1 MRADTSSDTSRR
13 TTSVAT
19 TEGEEDMQARQYEGR
34 SFVGTPATAPG
45 PLGPDMLRAV
55 SVIRRNPL
63 EYLGSV
69 WRRYGDVVQ
78 FPIPRPPSY
87 LVNDPEGVRRV
98 LVGNGRNY
106 GKSTIQ
112 YRSLS
117 LVTGEGLLVADT
129 EPWRRQRPLVQPA
142 FHHETLEHIVGHV
155 DVALQRMFA
164 NWDGLP
170 ADAVID
176 MDAAMMHGALEV
188 VGHALFGTDLS
199 ADADRLARA
208 TLSALD
214 VVVARAR
221 VPITPPAW
229 VPSPANR
236 KLHASVRELD
246 QAVQRML
253 AERRRDRGTVPADM
267 LDLLIESRDASGAG
281 LTVPEIRDQV
291 VTFIVAGHETVASA
305 LTWAW
310 ALLAEHPAIQHALQ
324 EESDAVLGG
333 RAATFEDYTRL
344 PYARAVLDE
353 ALRLYPPAWL
363 ITRNALGDDVLGG
376 HEIPRSSL
384 VILSPWLLHR
394 HPDVW
399 AEPEEFRPDRFLS
412 GEADR
417 TSFIP
422 FGAGLRQC
430 IGRDFAYVEGVLM
443 LAAIAGRYEVSFPQ
457 GVGMPTSEP
466 LVTVRPVGGLPLR
479 VRRR

>member
-1 MRADTSSDTSRR
+1 MTSGASW
-13 TTSVAT
+13 
-19 TEGEEDMQARQYEGR
+19 EGR
-34 SFVGTPATAPG
+34 TFVRTPATAPG
-45 PLGPDMLRAV
+45 PMGPQMLRAFT
-55 SVIRRNPL
+55 VIRRNPL
-63 EYLGSV
+63 EYLMSA
-69 WRRYGDVVQ
+69 WRQYGDVVQ

-98 LVGNGRNY
+98 LVANGRNY

-142 FHHETLEHIVGHV
+142 FHHETLERIVSHV
-155 DVALQRMFA
+155 DVAVQRMFA
-164 NWDGLP
+164 AWDVLP
-170 ADAVID
+170 PGSVVDV
-176 MDAAMMHGALEV
+176 DAAMMHGALEV

-229 VPSPANR
+229 VPTPANR
-236 KLHASVRELD
+236 KLHSAVRELD
-246 QAVQRML
+246 GAVGRMM
-253 AERRRDRGTVPADM
+253 AERRHARPDVPSDM
-267 LDLLIESRDASGAG
+267 LDLLMDSRDESGAG
-281 LTVPEIRDQV
+281 LSVIEIRDQV

-310 ALLAEHPAIQHALQ
+310 ALLAEHPEIQRDLQ
-324 EESDAVLGG
+324 DESDAVLDG
-333 RAATFEDYTRL
+333 RPATFGDYGRL
-344 PYARAVLDE
+344 PLARAILDE

-363 ITRNALGDDVLGG
+363 ITRKSLGPDVLGG
-376 HEIPRSSL
+376 HDIPASSL

-394 HPDVW
+394 HPAVW
-399 AEPEEFRPDRFLS
+399 PDAEAFRPERFLS
-412 GEADR
+412 GAADR
-417 TSFIP
+417 TAFIP

-443 LAAIAGRYEVSFPQ
+443 LSTIAGRYAFAYPDGRSRPVA
-457 GVGMPTSEP
+457 EP

-479 VRRR
+479 ARRR

>member
-1 MRADTSSDTSRR
+1 MSDVKPS
-13 TTSVAT
+13 
-19 TEGEEDMQARQYEGR
+19 YEGTT
-34 SFVGTPATAPG
+34 FLGTPATAPG
-45 PLGPDMLRAV
+45 PLGPQMLRAFTT
-55 SVIRRNPL
+55 IRRNPL
-63 EYLGSV
+63 EYLMSA
-69 WRRYGDVVQ
+69 WREYGDVVQ

-87 LVNDPEGVRRV
+87 LVNDPDAVRRV
-98 LVGNGRNY
+98 LVANGRNY

-155 DVALQRMFA
+155 DVAVGRMLRE
-164 NWDGLP
+164 WESLP
-170 ADAVID
+170 RDAVVD
-176 MDAAMMHGALEV
+176 VDAAMMHGALEV

-199 ADADRLARA
+199 GDAARLAQA
-208 TLSALD
+208 TLSALE

-221 VPITPPAW
+221 VPISPPAW
-229 VPSPANR
+229 LPTPANR
-236 KLHASVRELD
+236 KLQASVRELD
-246 QAVQRML
+246 GAVRRMMI
-253 AERRRDRGTVPADM
+253 ERRRHPAEVPADM
-267 LDLLIESRDASGAG
+267 LDLLMASHDDTGAG
-281 LTVPEIRDQV
+281 LTVREIRDQV

-310 ALLAEHPAIQHALQ
+310 ALLAQHPDIQRDLQ
-324 EESDAVLGG
+324 DESDAVLGG
-333 RAATFEDYTRL
+333 RPATFADYRRL
-344 PYARAVLDE
+344 PLARAVFDE

-363 ITRNALGDDVLGG
+363 ITRKAEGPDVLGG
-376 HEIPRSSL
+376 HEVPGGSL
-384 VILSPWLLHR
+384 IILSPWLLHR
-394 HPDVW
+394 HPAVW
-399 AEPEEFRPDRFLS
+399 SEPEAFKPARFLD

-443 LAAIAGRYEVSFPQ
+443 LSSIAARCTMAYPAGGRP
-457 GVGMPTSEP
+457 PRAEP

-479 VRRR
+479 VTLRRT